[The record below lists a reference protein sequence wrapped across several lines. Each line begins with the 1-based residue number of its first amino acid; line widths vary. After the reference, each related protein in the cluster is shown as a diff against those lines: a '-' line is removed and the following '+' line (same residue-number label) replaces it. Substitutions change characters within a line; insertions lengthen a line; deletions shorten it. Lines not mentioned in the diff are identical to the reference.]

1 MVWVRTASLYKGR
14 EMKNKLMID
23 VGDIE
28 KIKSAKDAVAISMFD
43 ALLHKDSKDRDR
55 RKMREGQLE
64 GLKVIADL
72 LNQIVEV
79 DRKLQAAIEF
89 EADIEND

>member
-1 MVWVRTASLYKGR
+1 MVWHLATLHR
-14 EMKNKLMID
+14 ERKLKNKVMID

-43 ALLHKDSKDRDR
+43 ALLNKEHKDPR
-55 RKMREGQLE
+55 RREMREGQLE

-72 LNQIVEV
+72 LNQIVTV
-79 DRKLQAAIEF
+79 DKKMQDAINF
-89 EADIEND
+89 KADIESD

>member
-1 MVWVRTASLYKGR
+1 
-14 EMKNKLMID
+14 MKNKLMID

-43 ALLHKDSKDRDR
+43 ALLNKEHKDPR
-55 RKMREGQLE
+55 RREMREGQLE

-72 LNQIVEV
+72 LTRLLPLTKRCKTPSISKQISNQINFKKSEK
-79 DRKLQAAIEF
+79 KL
-89 EADIEND
+89 

>member
-1 MVWVRTASLYKGR
+1 MAWVRTASLYKGR

>member
-1 MVWVRTASLYKGR
+1 M
-14 EMKNKLMID
+14 ENKLIID

-43 ALLHKDSKDRDR
+43 ALLYKDSKDRDR
-55 RKMREGQLE
+55 REMREGQLE

-72 LNQIVEV
+72 LNQIVTV
-79 DRKLQAAIEF
+79 DKKMQDAINF
-89 EADIEND
+89 EADIDSY

>member
-1 MVWVRTASLYKGR
+1 MAWVPVTLHRER

-43 ALLHKDSKDRDR
+43 AMLNKEHKDPR
-55 RKMREGQLE
+55 RREMREGQME
-64 GLKVIADL
+64 GLKVIANL
-72 LNQIVEV
+72 LNQIVTV
-79 DRKLQAAIEF
+79 DKKMQDAINF
-89 EADIEND
+89 KADIESD